1 MYAFRKHKSRLH
13 RYYACNLF
21 IAIYYTFFFS
31 NAFLLFFH
39 FQLKEEKNFTFITK
53 IGIMYNMLVESIN
66 QRLASSIA
74 ENKFIY

>member
-1 MYAFRKHKSRLH
+1 MRSANINQDCIIIMHATCL
-13 RYYACNLF
+13 LQF
-21 IAIYYTFFFS
+21 ITHFFFS